1 MINLVTF
8 SKIHKAKKN
17 LLSPLF
23 SVSTSFSLELSQTI
37 IFEKRKRNQAYFT
50 LDYLLSRVT
59 YFDFFS
65 TDAFTICKYAK
76 YFAQYLNLKVVTPEL
91 LLLSCFY
98 CESSLS
104 PIFLNYE
111 FEEVF
116 EKLFGKK
123 EEESSHLISLSNF
136 KDFLASFQE
145 ESFISNQNIEY
156 SHPVT
161 QLFLKSAEYALTQ
174 FKNPV
179 ITSEILFLTLIDE
192 KKYVTSKLIKKIFG
206 SDTECYLVRYQ
217 LIKNLH
223 AQEANIRGKISKN
236 QQYFA
241 YLLKTQVSENA
252 FNFLLKKDS
261 LKEAV
266 LIFRNLLIA
275 ETMKTNLNKK
285 VFKEVKKSIQL
296 SNPRK
301 YSS

>member
-1 MINLVTF
+1 MIHLVTF

-116 EKLFGKK
+116 EKLFRKK

-161 QLFLKSAEYALTQ
+161 ELFLKSAEYALTQ

-252 FNFLLKKDS
+252 FNFLLKKNS